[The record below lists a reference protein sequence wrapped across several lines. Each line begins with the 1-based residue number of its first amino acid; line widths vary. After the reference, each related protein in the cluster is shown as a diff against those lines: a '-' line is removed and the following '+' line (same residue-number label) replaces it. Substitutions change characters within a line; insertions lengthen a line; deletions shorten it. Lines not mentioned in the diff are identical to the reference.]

1 MADYAKQPRR
11 KYCQFCKDDVEYID
25 YKDIQMLRKYVT
37 DRGKIK
43 PRRGGREARPRDGS
57 HAVCRPRCQRPW
69 RSPQPLSEGRTTM
82 KVILLKELQGKG
94 GEGDVIDVNRGF
106 ANNFLLTQGYAVK
119 ATPGNLK
126 QLEERKKNIAKRE
139 ETRIADANAL
149 AEKLN
154 DATVRIIAQVGEEG
168 VLFGSVTAP
177 LVADAIAE
185 QLDIEIDRR
194 RVELGK
200 PIKMAGT
207 YQVPVSLYRDI
218 KGTVTVVV
226 AGESEA
232 EEAIEA
238 IEEAIGI
245 AESPAD
251 ETVEV
256 DGQIAEDG
264 TVEVEVTETEE

>member
-1 MADYAKQPRR
+1 
-11 KYCQFCKDDVEYID
+11 
-25 YKDIQMLRKYVT
+25 
-37 DRGKIK
+37 
-43 PRRGGREARPRDGS
+43 
-57 HAVCRPRCQRPW
+57 
-69 RSPQPLSEGRTTM
+69 M

-154 DATVRIIAQVGEEG
+154 DATVRVIAQVGEEG

-177 LVADAIAE
+177 LVAAAIAE
-185 QLDIEIDRR
+185 QLDTEIDRR

-200 PIKMAGT
+200 PIKMTGT
-207 YQVPVSLYRDI
+207 YKVPVPLYRDI
-218 KGTVTVVV
+218 KGTVTVIV

-232 EEAIEA
+232 EEAIDA
-238 IEEAIGI
+238 IEEAIDI
-245 AESPAD
+245 AETPAD
-251 ETVEV
+251 EMVEV
-256 DGQIAEDG
+256 DGEVAADG